1 MAEGEKTERLPR
13 AYSYKDLKNINHKV
27 FAFSGKWYE
36 LFGKPEK
43 GDTWFIFGNS
53 GNGKSTA
60 SALLS
65 LMFSEYDTVL
75 YLALEEK
82 KRKSIVK
89 KLTEAGFTDD
99 IKTFHLLP
107 ASNYQQLIQRL
118 HRRNSE
124 NIIFIDSLQ
133 YWRISY
139 VQYQKLTELF
149 PSKTFVFVSHAKGK
163 DPKGDTADSIHYDA
177 GIKIWVEGGRITVKH
192 RYEGGGGEMDVV
204 PELAAKYWNNNK

>member
-1 MAEGEKTERLPR
+1 MAEGERIEKLPR
-13 AYSYKDLKNINHKV
+13 AYSYKDLKAISHKV
-27 FAFSGKWYE
+27 FEFDGKWYK

-43 GDTWFIFGNS
+43 GDTWIVWGNS

-60 SALLS
+60 CAILS
-65 LMFSEYDTVL
+65 LMLSEHETVL

-82 KRKSIVK
+82 KRKSIVS

-107 ASNYQQLIQRL
+107 TSNIQQLIQRL

-139 VQYQKLTELF
+139 VQYQKLIELF
-149 PSKTFVFVSHAKGK
+149 PTKTFVFVSHAKGK

-177 GIKIWVEGGRITVKH
+177 GVKIWVEGGRITVKH